1 VDEAEKAWMHY
12 QEYLPR
18 YRYKYETVHPESLES
33 AVIRLHEA
41 FRKLHQYPDMW
52 DQYYPTVEKSTREA
66 YERMIP
72 RYVDEAE
79 KAWMH
84 YQEYLAFL
92 AKRET
97 FLPLSYRP
105 PLRLTEEE
113 YHYGEAVKNFRAAI
127 RALSMGKSLRFGTLD
142 KRPGKATRRKKREII
157 EADEVEK
164 NQDPH
169 TSLHIANEDDLK
181 KRIEALG
188 EKLKEHLVPVLS
200 TAVLSGHMPYAAL
213 LPHIDPRAIET
224 AEDKIAELKRLQPPP
239 PFDPEEPF

>member
-1 VDEAEKAWMHY
+1 MEKLSKTFVLPYARSLWEKVFDSERWINA
-12 QEYLPR
+12 QEKP
-18 YRYKYETVHPESLES
+18 
-33 AVIRLHEA
+33 HEE
-41 FRKLHQYPDMW
+41 RNVKLLRQ
-52 DQYYPTVEKSTREA
+52 TKS
-66 YERMIP
+66 
-72 RYVDEAE
+72 
-79 KAWMH
+79 K
-84 YQEYLAFL
+84 
-92 AKRET
+92 
-97 FLPLSYRP
+97 
-105 PLRLTEEE
+105 
-113 YHYGEAVKNFRAAI
+113 
-127 RALSMGKSLRFGTLD
+127 
-142 KRPGKATRRKKREII
+142 
-157 EADEVEK
+157 K